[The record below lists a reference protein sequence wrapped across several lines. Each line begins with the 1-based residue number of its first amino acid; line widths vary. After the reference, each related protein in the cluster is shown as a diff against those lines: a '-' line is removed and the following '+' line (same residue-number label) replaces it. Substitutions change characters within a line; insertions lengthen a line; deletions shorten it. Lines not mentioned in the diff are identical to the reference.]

1 MSAMKDY
8 FTEIEEE
15 IEKWYPFLSWDTI
28 GDIVWEGGFIAKEAQ
43 AVVDQRRGYEKSKR
57 NHQNQ

>member
-8 FTEIEEE
+8 FTEIEEQ
-15 IEKWYPFLSWDTI
+15 IEKWYPFLSWETI
-28 GDIVWEGGFIAKEAQ
+28 GDIVMADHPIAKKAQ
-43 AVVDQRRGYEKSKR
+43 AVVDQRRGYEKNKR

>member
-28 GDIVWEGGFIAKEAQ
+28 GDIVWEDGFIAKQAK
-43 AVVDQRRGYEKSKR
+43 AVVDQRRGYEKNKR